1 MHARMGFDRREKN
14 QITMASASAASA
26 ARMSP
31 PLLLLLL
38 LQANTNLP
46 KWGPI
51 FPPPALP
58 RLAGLTN
65 QQQESQATSLS
76 LPRFHCCTTTASR
89 CRDQRKKIKAR
100 YWGNSCHVRSPS
112 LPFSLYIVYILYE
125 YLQCGGGGRKEGGRK
140 KVKVAASVCRTVR
153 VLFSLTRRKKILF
166 F

>member
-65 QQQESQATSLS
+65 QQQESQAASLS
-76 LPRFHCCTTTASR
+76 LSPDSTVVRLLRRVAGAKE
-89 CRDQRKKIKAR
+89 KK
-100 YWGNSCHVRSPS
+100 
-112 LPFSLYIVYILYE
+112 
-125 YLQCGGGGRKEGGRK
+125 
-140 KVKVAASVCRTVR
+140 
-153 VLFSLTRRKKILF
+153 
-166 F
+166 